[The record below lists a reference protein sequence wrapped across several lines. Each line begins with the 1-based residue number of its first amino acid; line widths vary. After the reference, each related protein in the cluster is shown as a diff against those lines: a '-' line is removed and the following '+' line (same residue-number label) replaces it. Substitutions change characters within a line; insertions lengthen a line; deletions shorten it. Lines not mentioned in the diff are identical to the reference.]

1 MAIKGTVVSVG
12 GTTVTLSFG
21 YDSFFIISHD
31 LAIMP
36 GNEGTNVL
44 CTRVRDS
51 QIGFVKELMQQAMF
65 RYSPL
70 NYLVVK
76 FGEIGL
82 DCQTEGGIPPN
93 HPPFPLPS
101 CATLNI
107 FVFKI
112 NFVVVSG
119 CF

>member
-51 QIGFVKELMQQAMF
+51 QIGFVNELMQQAMF
-65 RYSPL
+65 GYAPL
-70 NYLVVK
+70 NILVVE
-76 FGEIGL
+76 FGEVGL
-82 DCQTEGGIPPN
+82 DCHTIRGIPPN
-93 HPPFPLPS
+93 YPSFSLPS
-101 CATLNI
+101 
-107 FVFKI
+107 
-112 NFVVVSG
+112 
-119 CF
+119 